1 MGKASDGTGKAGA
14 TSKKKTRAAAKLVL
28 FEHFAPAARVV
39 ALVGDFNQWDP
50 SKHPMKLGAGGQWQ
64 VAVRLKPGTYQYKF
78 VVDGDRWED
87 DAANPNKVV
96 NEHGTSNSVCEV
108 P

>member
-1 MGKASDGTGKAGA
+1 MGRRNDGAG
-14 TSKKKTRAAAKLVL
+14 TPGSPSKKRTRAATKLVS

-39 ALVGDFNQWDP
+39 ALVGDFNQWDA

-78 VVDGDRWED
+78 VVDGDRWD
-87 DAANPNKVV
+87 DDVANPNKVV
-96 NEHGTSNSVCEV
+96 NEHGTTNCLCEV

>member
-1 MGKASDGTGKAGA
+1 MTKAKDGAGKRGSA
-14 TSKKKTRAAAKLVL
+14 SKKRTGAATKLVS

-39 ALVGDFNQWDP
+39 ALVGDFNQWDS

-78 VVDGDRWED
+78 VVDGDRWEE

-96 NEHGTSNSVCEV
+96 NEHGTSNSLCEV

>member
-1 MGKASDGTGKAGA
+1 MEKAKNGVGTSSSAP
-14 TSKKKTRAAAKLVL
+14 KKTTRGGTKLVS

-39 ALVGDFNQWDP
+39 ALVGDFNQWDS
-50 SKHPMKLGAGGQWQ
+50 SKHPMKLGPGGQWQ
-64 VAVRLKPGTYQYKF
+64 VAVRLKSGTYQYKF

-96 NEHGTSNSVCEV
+96 NEHGTSNSLCEV

>member
-1 MGKASDGTGKAGA
+1 MTKVKDGAGRRGPAPKKRTG
-14 TSKKKTRAAAKLVL
+14 AAAKLVS

-39 ALVGDFNQWDP
+39 ALVGDFNQWDS

-78 VVDGDRWED
+78 VVDGDRWEE

-96 NEHGTSNSVCEV
+96 NEHGTSNSLCEV